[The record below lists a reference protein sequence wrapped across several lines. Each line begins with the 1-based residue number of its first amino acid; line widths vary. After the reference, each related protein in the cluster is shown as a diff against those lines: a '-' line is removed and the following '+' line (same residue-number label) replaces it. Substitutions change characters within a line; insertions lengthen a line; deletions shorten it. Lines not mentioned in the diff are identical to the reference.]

1 MKFEGHAPPKMVT
14 ACRRT
19 GLRHRLRH
27 AHQACLELVAPDGTR
42 WELDLLDIGSG
53 GVCFGLKDGNP
64 PMERG
69 TEIAGV
75 VVRVGGISITGSLS
89 IAHATEEFAAG
100 TICGAR
106 FRPAG
111 PQDQAALDQIILS
124 LAS

>member
-1 MKFEGHAPPKMVT
+1 
-14 ACRRT
+14 
-19 GLRHRLRH
+19 
-27 AHQACLELVAPDGTR
+27 
-42 WELDLLDIGSG
+42 
-53 GVCFGLKDGNP
+53 
-64 PMERG
+64 MERG